1 MCLLW
6 WRTSLL
12 LAYSNTY
19 LIWLPSGF
27 LNMRPALLS
36 HREEREK
43 YNILIKQN
51 FHFQVVVQFLQF
63 HQQSAKRFKKKKKDD
78 CNYKRQLLWC
88 SAAYLRCIWAAQLR
102 NMYGPQAPSVQGNVH
117 WQYKLAVCRTDP
129 SSCVRGKNRLAN
141 ELLCMEKIACMY
153 LIYYLLVFLRHS
165 IVTTPGKG

>member
-1 MCLLW
+1 MCLLQ

-63 HQQSAKRFKKKKKDD
+63 HQQSAKRFKKKKMTATTKDNCYD
-78 CNYKRQLLWC
+78 VVLLISGVFEQHSSGTC
-88 SAAYLRCIWAAQLR
+88 T
-102 NMYGPQAPSVQGNVH
+102 GP
-117 WQYKLAVCRTDP
+117 KLALYKVTCAVTVYI
-129 SSCVRGKNRLAN
+129 SSLQN
-141 ELLCMEKIACMY
+141 
-153 LIYYLLVFLRHS
+153 
-165 IVTTPGKG
+165 